1 MSRMRMFTQRW
12 KQRRAMINRERA
24 IVRAIDA
31 ANSPTVE
38 AELRAIAAT
47 QFNR

>member
-1 MSRMRMFTQRW
+1 MRHFASHWRQRY
-12 KQRRAMINRERA
+12 AMERRERA
-24 IVRAIDA
+24 ITRAIDA
-31 ANSPTVE
+31 ARTPTVE